1 MKSTKKWFPYL
12 LVIPS
17 FLVAMLT
24 VAYPI
29 CNGLVQSFESSNGGF
44 TLDNYIYFFTDRNE
58 LANIGY
64 TLMICIITVVLTIVL
79 AYLLAMYLRF
89 THSWFS
95 KVMGFLY
102 LLPRFVPSMVAVYS
116 MIVVIRNSGFLN
128 RFVALFGVNFQP
140 NLMYS
145 ASGIVMMN
153 LWFNIPFATM
163 IIAASMGGVR
173 DSLIESAL
181 DVGAGKLMVFR
192 SIILPLTYKDALVA
206 TTFVFMTNVGSFTTP
221 YLMGGNA
228 PKLLGVDLFNQ
239 FNSYGD
245 YEKAAALSTI
255 MFLLC
260 AVSAV
265 VYIFTNMRSEEW
277 EKNGN

>member
-1 MKSTKKWFPYL
+1 MKSAKRWFPYL
-12 LVIPS
+12 LVIPA

-24 VAYPI
+24 VAYPVF
-29 CNGLVQSFESSNGGF
+29 NGLVQSFENSQGGF

-64 TLMICIITVVLTIVL
+64 TLAVCIVTVVLTIML

-89 THSWFS
+89 TRSWFS
-95 KVMGFLY
+95 KAIGFLY
-102 LLPRFVPSMVAVYS
+102 LLPRFVPSMVAVYA

-128 RFVALFGVNFQP
+128 RFMALFGVNFQP
-140 NLMYS
+140 NLMYN
-145 ASGIVMMN
+145 ANGIVMMN
-153 LWFNIPFATM
+153 LWFNIPFAAM

-173 DSLIESAL
+173 DSLVESAL
-181 DVGAGKLMVFR
+181 DAGAGKWMVFR

-206 TTFVFMTNVGSFTTP
+206 ATFVFMTNVGSFTTP

-265 VYIFTNMRSEEW
+265 VYISTNMRSEEW

>member
-1 MKSTKKWFPYL
+1 MKSSKKWFPYL
-12 LVIPS
+12 LVIPA

-29 CNGLVQSFESSNGGF
+29 FNGLVQSFEGEDGGF
-44 TLDNYIYFFTDRNE
+44 TLDNYIYFFTDPNE

-64 TLMICIITVVLTIVL
+64 TLAICLITVVLAIVL

-95 KVMGFLY
+95 RAIGFLY
-102 LLPRFVPSMVAVYS
+102 LLPRFVPSMVAVYA
-116 MIVVIRNSGFLN
+116 MIAVIRNSGFLN
-128 RFVALFGVNFQP
+128 RFMALFGVDYQP

-145 ASGIVMMN
+145 ATGIVLMN
-153 LWFNIPFATM
+153 LWFNIPFAAM

-173 DSLIESAL
+173 DSLIEGAR
-181 DVGAGKLMVFR
+181 DIGAGRWTIFR
-192 SIILPLTYKDALVA
+192 TIILPLTYKDALVA
-206 TTFVFMTNVGSFTTP
+206 ATFVFMTNVGSFTTP
-221 YLMGGNA
+221 YLMGANA
-228 PKLLGVDLFNQ
+228 PKMLGVDLFNQ

-245 YEKAAALSTI
+245 YPKAAAMSTI

-260 AVSAV
+260 TVSAV
-265 VYIFTNMRSEEW
+265 VYIYTNMKDEEW
-277 EKNGN
+277 EKNGK